1 MSTEHANFDLAA
13 DDCHR
18 SKIQDDGISTLILT
32 CSEPQSANLDL
43 MPSGIGSVRIVKT
56 EGGFAGLNRC
66 NDRSNH
72 WLAQYI
78 QAFPSLARV
87 IVCAHNNCRFIA
99 ESGLSASEDNP
110 LPAERYGLKQLESA
124 VQIEIETLRDLIRG
138 LNLLRKP
145 VVLGCIYEREYDW
158 LAIHDDETNLFLPT
172 NVYSIAVE

>member
-1 MSTEHANFDLAA
+1 MNIEQADFDVAANDCNQTET
-13 DDCHR
+13 
-18 SKIQDDGISTLILT
+18 QDDGISTLILT

-56 EGGFAGLNRC
+56 EGGFAGLNRSG
-66 NDRSNH
+66 NKSDH

-99 ESGLSASEDNP
+99 EPGLSATQDAPS
-110 LPAERYGLKQLESA
+110 PAERYGLKQLESA
-124 VQIEIETLRDLIRG
+124 VQREIETLRSLIRG

-145 VVLGCIYEREYDW
+145 VILGCIYEKEYDW

-172 NVYSIAVE
+172 NVYSISVE